1 MGLKESLERVR
12 VLFEGTTVDSKLAPS
27 SPPAAIELSAERVA
41 GVRVGRDR
49 KTRGMTVKAAAFRP
63 LPPGA
68 LEASLVRQNV
78 RDAQA
83 VGQALDAVLK
93 GVAPGEHKVSLLLPD
108 QAARVSLLTFPE
120 VPGTRKELLDLVR
133 FRMAKALPFKTDE
146 AAIDLQPLGRTVGGS
161 AAPGSGT
168 VLAVF
173 MHRPILEQYE
183 TLLTSRGYWPGLVG
197 LSSLEL
203 FNLHRRH
210 LQGGAGPRGAVVE
223 RVAGG
228 GPGAAGASGASD
240 LMILNL
246 TRHDLSLLIAS
257 HGQIIFFRSKALPAG
272 AEGGADLQAVRRE
285 IYTSLAFYQEKLLG
299 RGLQRVWVRAAG
311 LDAQPILDA
320 VREES
325 GVSAEPLRLAQ
336 ALSLAAGGVD
346 DHVATLI
353 APAAGAV
360 TGRRA

>member
-1 MGLKESLERVR
+1 
-12 VLFEGTTVDSKLAPS
+12 
-27 SPPAAIELSAERVA
+27 
-41 GVRVGRDR
+41 
-49 KTRGMTVKAAAFRP
+49 
-63 LPPGA
+63 
-68 LEASLVRQNV
+68 
-78 RDAQA
+78 
-83 VGQALDAVLK
+83 
-93 GVAPGEHKVSLLLPD
+93 
-108 QAARVSLLTFPE
+108 
-120 VPGTRKELLDLVR
+120 
-133 FRMAKALPFKTDE
+133 MAKALPFKSDE
-146 AAIDLQPLGRTVGGS
+146 AVIDLQPLGRTIGGS
-161 AAPGSGT
+161 VAPGSGT

-210 LQGGAGPRGAVVE
+210 LPGGAAGARGGAVVE
-223 RVAGG
+223 RVAQG
-228 GPGAAGASGASD
+228 GAAGAASD
-240 LMILNL
+240 LMLLNL

-257 HGQIIFFRSKALPAG
+257 QGQIIFFRSKGLP
-272 AEGGADLQAVRRE
+272 GGAAGGPDLQAVRRE

-299 RGLQRVWVRAAG
+299 RGLMRVWVRAAG

-325 GVSAEPLRLAQ
+325 GVAVEPLRLAQ
-336 ALSLAAGGVD
+336 AMSLAGVPGVD
-346 DHVATLI
+346 ENVATLI

>member
-12 VLFEGTTVDSKLAPS
+12 VLFEGTAVDSKLAPS
-27 SPPAAIELSAERVA
+27 FPPAAIELSIERVT

-49 KTRGMTVKAAAFRP
+49 KTRGMAVKAAAFRT

-68 LEASLVRQNV
+68 LEASLVRPNV
-78 RDAQA
+78 RDAGT
-83 VGQALDAVLK
+83 VGRALDEVLK
-93 GVAPGEHKVSLLLPD
+93 EIAPGEHRVSLLLPD
-108 QAARVSLLTFPE
+108 QAARVSLLSFPE
-120 VPGTRKELLDLVR
+120 IPGTRKELLELVR
-133 FRMAKALPFKTDE
+133 FRMAKALPFKAED
-146 AAIDLQPLGRTVGGS
+146 AAIDLQPLGRTVGTT
-161 AAPGSGT
+161 AVPGSGT

-183 TLLTSRGYWPGLVG
+183 GLLTARGYWPGLVG

-203 FNLHRRH
+203 FNLHRQH
-210 LQGGAGPRGAVVE
+210 LQGNPVVAD
-223 RVAGG
+223 R
-228 GPGAAGASGASD
+228 D
-240 LMILNL
+240 LMLLNL

-257 HGQIIFFRSKALPAG
+257 HGQVIFFRSKALPG
-272 AEGGADLQAVRRE
+272 GTAEGPDLKAVRRE

-311 LDAQPILDA
+311 LEAAPILEA

-325 GVSAEPLRLAQ
+325 GVAVEPLRLAQ
-336 ALSLAAGGVD
+336 TMSLAGAEGAD
-346 DHVATLI
+346 ERVATLF

-360 TGRRA
+360 TGRRS